1 MCPLKINT
9 YHIKELVRSAIKDLL
24 ITKRRQLAYS
34 LKQLSVGLVFFVY
47 PFGSGCTNDYKN
59 NPVLLL

>member
-9 YHIKELVRSAIKDLL
+9 YHIKELVRSAMNHFL
-24 ITKRRQLAYS
+24 INELSLMAYS

-47 PFGSGCTNDYKN
+47 PFGSDRINDYKN